1 MDIDYLFD
9 ASQNA
14 KTWRDKVS
22 GEALELCEA
31 IEKRIEDTGQ
41 APSWVRVSD
50 ALSKVGVTASAGSVG
65 MYYRKR
71 FPQLRRQ

>member
-9 ASQNA
+9 ASRPKQ
-14 KTWRDKVS
+14 WRDKVT
-22 GEALELCEA
+22 GEALKLCEA

-41 APSWVRVSD
+41 APSWVRISE
-50 ALSKVGVTASAGSVG
+50 ALAKHGVTTSATAVG

>member
-9 ASQNA
+9 TSRDTQ
-14 KTWRDKVS
+14 TWRNKVS

-31 IEKRIEDTGQ
+31 IEKRIEATGQ

-50 ALSKVGVTASAGSVG
+50 ALAKHGVTTSAGSVG

>member
-31 IEKRIEDTGQ
+31 IEKRIEGTGK
-41 APSWVRVSD
+41 APSWVRVAD
-50 ALSKVGVTASAGSVG
+50 ALAKHGVTTSASSVG
-65 MYYRKR
+65 GYYRKR